1 MPKWARGEAE
11 IEQLLARGELERVTG
26 TAADGTPLLEQAHKT
41 AATAAGLVSS
51 DAYSAYVLAYDAAR
65 FACIALLAQQGLR
78 ATTSGG
84 HYAVEQAARA
94 QFGDGFRPFGTL
106 RRRRNEL
113 EYPHLPSDAATPE
126 EAEQAAGT
134 AQMIITVAGKLLPQ
148 LSFFSQDQ
156 ELQTTGPQE
165 MLHGIVPVCCSPV
178 AESPI
183 TVSLSCRSRLNG
195 TACEPSAFPRSGKP
209 VTNQVTTAP
218 DSTRRGA
225 TPSDTDIRRASGN
238 ST

>member
-11 IEQLLARGELERVTG
+11 VEQLLARGELERVTG
-26 TAADGTPLLEQAHKT
+26 AAADATPLLEQARKT

-51 DAYSAYVLAYDAAR
+51 DAYSACVLAYDAAR

-84 HYAVEQAARA
+84 HYAVEQAVRA

-134 AQMIITVAGKLLPQ
+134 AQRIITAADTLLPQ
-148 LSFFSQDQ
+148 VSFFSQDQ

-165 MLHGIVPVCCSPV
+165 MLHGIVPICCSP
-178 AESPI
+178 SPNR
-183 TVSLSCRSRLNG
+183 LS
-195 TACEPSAFPRSGKP
+195 P
-209 VTNQVTTAP
+209 
-218 DSTRRGA
+218 
-225 TPSDTDIRRASGN
+225 
-238 ST
+238 

>member
-26 TAADGTPLLEQAHKT
+26 AAADGTPLLEQARKT

-84 HYAVEQAARA
+84 HYAVERAARA

-134 AQMIITVAGKLLPQ
+134 DFGRQVGEIMQRGDLVPNELTVAMIEKQ
-148 LSFFSQDQ
+148 FY
-156 ELQTTGPQE
+156 
-165 MLHGIVPVCCSPV
+165 
-178 AESPI
+178 
-183 TVSLSCRSRLNG
+183 
-195 TACEPSAFPRSGKP
+195 PRCL
-209 VTNQVTTAP
+209 
-218 DSTRRGA
+218 RRW
-225 TPSDTDIRRASGN
+225 S
-238 ST
+238 